1 MFALPSISF
10 FFFLLSVLILTRTYY
25 KRNLKCI
32 RKIRGPPRPSLLL
45 GSSHPLHI
53 SLSTFMLIEGIG
65 HEWIMRNQENFG
77 ELEMKWIQEYGA
89 VFRIG
94 GCFGQDVLM
103 LSDPKALKHVL
114 RSGYRFPKSPDVDH
128 FAAAFV
134 GPGVATAADT
144 AHQRQRKIMN
154 PAFSA
159 SQLRQALPLFQSF
172 TSKLINK
179 LKHEIQVDDAGRVVD
194 VITWTSKVALDII
207 GITAF
212 RYHFNAL
219 DDGASELRE
228 ALHNVFIESHASLSC
243 LELLYISLWRIG
255 IPKLALK
262 MLDLMLTRS
271 QVRPLRFKN
280 CSYRIASEILQK
292 QLEVVENGMDTTD
305 KDIVNLLALSYLA
318 EDTDKRMSVDEIY
331 SQLATFTVGGHD
343 TTATTVAWILYELS
357 LYPCMQNQLREEIS
371 QRRERCR
378 GDLAADDYD
387 SLPLLNAVIKETLR
401 LHPFVST
408 LIRVASQDSV
418 MPLSE
423 PITISDGSVIWDI
436 PVLKG
441 QTLVLSLYAYNRLPS
456 VWGDDAG
463 KWNPKRFLH
472 PTGIKETNLGMY
484 ANLMTFDAGVRSC
497 IGWKY
502 AVMEMQVL
510 VAELL
515 STFEFSPSEEGLELQ
530 HMHGW
535 QTITPVVKGRVHE
548 GEQVPL
554 RVALFKE

>member
-1 MFALPSISF
+1 MFSLPSISF
-10 FFFLLSVLILTRTYY
+10 LFFLLSVLTLTRTYY
-25 KRNLKCI
+25 KRNLKCL

-45 GSSHPLHI
+45 G
-53 SLSTFMLIEGIG
+53 
-65 HEWIMRNQENFG
+65 HEWMMRNQKNFG
-77 ELEMKWIQEYGA
+77 ELEMKWLQEYGA

-94 GCFGQDVLM
+94 GCYAQDVLV
-103 LSDPKALKHVL
+103 LSDPKALKYVL
-114 RSGYRFPKSPDVDH
+114 HTSGYQFPKSPDHVH
-128 FAAAFV
+128 LVAALI
-134 GPGVATAADT
+134 GPGVAVAEDT
-144 AHQRQRKIMN
+144 VHQRQRKILN

-159 SQLRQALPLFQSF
+159 SQLRQSLPLFQSF

-179 LKHEIQVDDAGRVVD
+179 LKHEIGNDSVGRVVD
-194 VITWTSKVALDII
+194 VILWTRRVALDII

-219 DDGASELRE
+219 DDGISELRE
-228 ALHNVFIESHASLSC
+228 ALHNIFIESHASPSC
-243 LELLYISLWRIG
+243 LELLYITLWRIR

-262 MLDLMLTRS
+262 MLDLIPTRS

-292 QLEVVENGMDTTD
+292 QLEVVENGMDTAD
-305 KDIVNLLALSYLA
+305 KDIVNLLARSYLA
-318 EDTDKRMSVDEIY
+318 EDPDKRMSVDEIY
-331 SQLATFTVGGHD
+331 SQLATFTVGGHE

-357 LYPCMQNQLREEIS
+357 LHPLIQNQIREEIS
-371 QRRERCR
+371 QRREHCR

-387 SLPLLNAVIKETLR
+387 SLSLLNAVIKETLR
-401 LHPFVST
+401 LHPFIST
-408 LIRVASQDSV
+408 SIRVASQDSV
-418 MPLSE
+418 VPLSE
-423 PITISDGSVIWDI
+423 PITTSDDSVVWDI

-441 QTLVLSLYAYNRLPS
+441 QTLMLSLYTYNRLPS
-456 VWGDDAG
+456 VWGDDAD
-463 KWNPKRFLH
+463 KWNPERFLH
-472 PTGIKETNLGMY
+472 PTGIRETNLGMY
-484 ANLMTFDAGVRSC
+484 ANLMSFGGGVRAC

-515 STFEFSPSEEGLELQ
+515 RTFEFSPSEEGLELQ

-554 RVALFKE
+554 RVALVEE